1 MRHAELAR
9 NGGERRAETS
19 EEHGTR
25 YFDFGQKSRTRK
37 HTRPRFGALRNLGG
51 GTSGADRTLE
61 SD

>member
-9 NGGERRAETS
+9 SGGERRAETS

-37 HTRPRFGALRNLGG
+37 QTRLRSGALRHLGG

-61 SD
+61 PD